1 MGVHWK
7 IQLLGEYSRKTNI
20 KGALPKKGAWTVYW
34 FRGGLGKKEE
44 GGLIPQYTLWWTNAF
59 FRIDQKHEKLR

>member
-7 IQLLGEYSRKTNI
+7 IQLLGVYSQKTNI
-20 KGALPKKGAWTVYW
+20 EGALPKKGAWTVYW
-34 FRGGLGKKEE
+34 FK